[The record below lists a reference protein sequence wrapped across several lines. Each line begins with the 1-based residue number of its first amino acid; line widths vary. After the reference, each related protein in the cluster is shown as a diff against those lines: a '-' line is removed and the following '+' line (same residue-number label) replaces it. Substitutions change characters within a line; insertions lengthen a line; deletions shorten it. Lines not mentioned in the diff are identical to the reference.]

1 MVARIETLPPLPS
14 RSQDGHKGTFGTAL
28 LIGGSRGM
36 AGSIS
41 LSALSALR
49 AGAGLVFVAC
59 PESCQDVVAGFDP
72 SYLTVGLPEQP
83 DGTIAYDAQEL
94 ISKHIDKSTA
104 VGIGPGLGQSR
115 DAELLMLDL
124 YVSVK
129 QPLVIDA
136 DGLNALSRLPDG
148 IPKNAAGPRILTP
161 HPGEMGRLLGI
172 SSADVQSRRDEIAEE
187 FAREHNCVVVLKGF
201 QTIVTDGETM
211 YVNTSGNSGMATG
224 GTGDVLTGLITS
236 LLAQGLSA
244 IDATRIGV
252 HLHGVAGD
260 LIAERYGERG
270 LIASDLPLAIAD
282 AIRQHR

>member
-14 RSQDGHKGTFGTAL
+14 RSQDAHKGTFGTAL

-41 LSALSALR
+41 LAALSALR
-49 AGAGLVFVAC
+49 TGAGLVFVAC
-59 PESCQDVVAGFDP
+59 PECCQDIVAGFDP
-72 SYLTVGLPEQP
+72 SYLTVGLPQQP

-94 ISKHIDKSTA
+94 INSHIEKSTA

-136 DGLNALSRLPDG
+136 DGLNALARLPDG
-148 IPKNAAGPRILTP
+148 IPKNPAGPRILTP

-172 SSADVQSRRDEIAEE
+172 SSSDVQSRRDEIAEE
-187 FAREHNCVVVLKGF
+187 FAKEHNCVVVLKGF

-211 YVNTSGNSGMATG
+211 FVNTSGNSGMATG

-236 LLAQGLSA
+236 LLAQGLSP

-270 LIASDLPLAIAD
+270 LIASDLPLAIAE